1 MVRQEAPKMQRARAA
16 RPRGRQFR
24 GGLGRKSCMC
34 FNRQWF
40 LSVIWGKFGG
50 FQRDLTAMM
59 ENN

>member
-1 MVRQEAPKMQRARAA
+1 
-16 RPRGRQFR
+16 
-24 GGLGRKSCMC
+24 MC